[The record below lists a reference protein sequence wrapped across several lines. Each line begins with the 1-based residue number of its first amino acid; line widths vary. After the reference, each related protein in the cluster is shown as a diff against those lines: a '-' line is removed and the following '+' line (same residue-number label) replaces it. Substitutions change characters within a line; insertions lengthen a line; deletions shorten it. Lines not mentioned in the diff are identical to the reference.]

1 MSMKILDLQT
11 GRIRNYGTNCHDA
24 LRIGR
29 DGRALYYANLQNGD
43 GSQWGDYRFVM
54 DDDKTPDE
62 SQTADALHCE
72 CYFNIGGFA
81 DHINRVSRIGDGS
94 DVTLNIG
101 AYGGTFYRVYSIGI
115 EDHASGDKWRVM
127 LTPDQFATVL
137 EAVGRV
143 SRGA

>member
-1 MSMKILDLQT
+1 MSIKILDLQT
-11 GRIRNYGTNCHDA
+11 GIIRDYGTNCHDA
-24 LRIGR
+24 LRIGQ
-29 DGRALYYANLQNGD
+29 DGRGLYYANLQNGD

-101 AYGGTFYRVYSIGI
+101 ADSNKVYSIEI
-115 EDHASGDKWRVM
+115 EDHAKGDKWTVI
-127 LTPDQFATVL
+127 LTPDQFATVCA
-137 EAVGRV
+137 AVGRV
-143 SRGA
+143 LRGA

>member
-11 GRIRNYGTNCHDA
+11 GKVRDYGTNCHDA

-29 DGRALYYANLQNGD
+29 DGRGLYYANLQNGD

-81 DHINRVSRIGDGS
+81 DHFDRVSRIGDGS

-101 AYGGTFYRVYSIGI
+101 VYGNAFDRVYSIGI
-115 EDHASGDKWRVM
+115 EDNANGDKWRVM
-127 LTPDQFATVL
+127 LTPDQFATVV

-143 SRGA
+143 LRGA

>member
-11 GRIRNYGTNCHDA
+11 GRIRDYGTNCHDA
-24 LRIGR
+24 LRIGK
-29 DGRALYYANLQNGD
+29 DGRALYYSNMQNGD

-81 DHINRVSRIGDGS
+81 DHINRVSRIGDDS

-101 AYGGTFYRVYSIGI
+101 VYGNTFDRVYSVGI
-115 EDHASGDKWRVM
+115 EDNASGDNWKVM
-127 LTPDQFATVL
+127 LTPDQFATVV

-143 SRGA
+143 LRGA

>member
-101 AYGGTFYRVYSIGI
+101 VDGNAFDRVYSIGI
-115 EDHASGDKWRVM
+115 EDHANGDQWGVI
-127 LTPDQFATVL
+127 LTPDQFATVC
-137 EAVGRV
+137 RV
-143 SRGA
+143 IDRALRGA

>member
-101 AYGGTFYRVYSIGI
+101 RDGDILERVYSIGI
-115 EDHASGDKWRVM
+115 EDNANGDKWTVI
-127 LTPDQFATVL
+127 LTPDQFATVC

-143 SRGA
+143 LRGA

>member
-11 GRIRNYGTNCHDA
+11 GRIRDYGTNCHDA

-29 DGRALYYANLQNGD
+29 DGRALYYSNMQNGD

-62 SQTADALHCE
+62 SQTADALHGE
-72 CYFNIGGFA
+72 CYFNIGGFD
-81 DHINRVSRIGDGS
+81 DHINRVSRIGDDS

-101 AYGGTFYRVYSIGI
+101 VYGNTFDRVYSVGI
-115 EDHASGDKWRVM
+115 EDNASGDNWKVM
-127 LTPDQFATVL
+127 LTPDQFATVV

-143 SRGA
+143 LRGA